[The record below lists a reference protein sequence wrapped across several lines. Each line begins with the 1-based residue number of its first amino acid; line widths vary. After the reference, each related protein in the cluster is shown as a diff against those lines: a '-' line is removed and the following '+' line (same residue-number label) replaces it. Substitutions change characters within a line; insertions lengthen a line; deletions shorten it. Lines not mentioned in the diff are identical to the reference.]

1 MMKDVSRAL
10 GILLV
15 QLGDELRP
23 RLAVMRQ
30 HCEDETRVHRKH
42 GLPNTGG
49 AAICFN
55 TPKAS
60 RQ

>member
-1 MMKDVSRAL
+1 MSNFTCSAWEELWPHL
-10 GILLV
+10 GPM
-15 QLGDELRP
+15 Q
-23 RLAVMRQ
+23 Q
-30 HCEDETRVHRKH
+30 HYENETGFHCKH
-42 GLPNTGG
+42 LLPNTGR

>member
-1 MMKDVSRAL
+1 MVKDVSHAL

-15 QLGDELRP
+15 QLGEELRP

-30 HCEDETRVHRKH
+30 HCEDETQVHRKH
-42 GLPNTGG
+42 GLPNTGR